1 MYKLPFYTFLHFLAW
16 SPKSPF
22 LLLPLNMLL
31 PTLIRLQAQEI
42 ISFRNVE
49 RPAWWKLSKISQKH
63 QDRCLRNL
71 SQNSQRVSNIHQEK
85 MNRLD
90 LLIFYQGVL
99 QIPIWCSG
107 QPWDDVP
114 QHNAP
119 LSPVLKGWNSFC
131 QVKEKTENKRR
142 LITLSAS
149 CPVEQIWRRENM
161 FLPQRSLQMVTFL
174 AMLFFA
180 CFATCKDADK

>member
-22 LLLPLNMLL
+22 LLLPLNTLL
-31 PTLIRLQAQEI
+31 PTPTRLQAQEI

-49 RPAWWKLSKISQKH
+49 RAAWWKLNKISQKD

-85 MNRLD
+85 MKRWY
-90 LLIFYQGVL
+90 LLIFYRGML
-99 QIPIWCSG
+99 QIPMWCSG
-107 QPWDDVP
+107 QPGDDVP
-114 QHNAP
+114 QYNAP

-131 QVKEKTENKRR
+131 QVKEKTQEKKTFDHTVSFLSCGADLKKREHVPAPE
-142 LITLSAS
+142 ISADGYVFGNAFF
-149 CPVEQIWRRENM
+149 CLFCNM
-161 FLPQRSLQMVTFL
+161 
-174 AMLFFA
+174 
-180 CFATCKDADK
+180 